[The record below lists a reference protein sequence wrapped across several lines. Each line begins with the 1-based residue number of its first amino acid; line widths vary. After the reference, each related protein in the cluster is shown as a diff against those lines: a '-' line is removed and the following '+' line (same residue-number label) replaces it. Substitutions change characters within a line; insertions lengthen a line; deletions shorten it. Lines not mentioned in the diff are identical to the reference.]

1 MPTLF
6 RNEALI
12 NLKDNVLKSLET
24 AGGFGQGS
32 SEPEQNVLKPIP
44 KVYLC

>member
-6 RNEALI
+6 RDEALT
-12 NLKDNVLKSLET
+12 NLKDNILQSLET

-32 SEPEQNVLKPIP
+32 NEPEQIVLKPIP